1 MKMISDS
8 ELAARFERLPR
19 HQQIDQL
26 ARAIHDTV
34 KDALK
39 SRYGRG
45 LRNRLVG
52 LSDLAADAQ
61 AATQDAVSNLL
72 APLASALGPTLSKI
86 TQPAV
91 EKATASL
98 QPVLKAEL
106 EDKVPTFAIISG
118 AILGLFLLGG
128 ILISKKW
135 L

>member
-1 MKMISDS
+1 M
-8 ELAARFERLPR
+8 AARFNRLPR

-34 KDALK
+34 RETLK
-39 SRYGRG
+39 TKYGRG
-45 LRNRLVG
+45 LRHRLVG
-52 LSDLAADAQ
+52 LSDLAAEAQ
-61 AATQDAVSNLL
+61 AATNDAVTNLL
-72 APLASALGPTLSKI
+72 SPLATVLGPTLSKI

-98 QPVLKAEL
+98 QPVLKQEL

>member
-1 MKMISDS
+1 MTDA
-8 ELAARFERLPR
+8 ELAVRFNSLSRGE
-19 HQQIDQL
+19 QISQL

-34 KDALK
+34 KETLK
-39 SRYGRG
+39 TKYGRG

-52 LSDLAADAQ
+52 LSDLAAEAQ
-61 AATQDAVSNLL
+61 AATQDAVGNLL
-72 APLASALGPTLSKI
+72 APLASVLGPTLSKI

-98 QPVLKAEL
+98 QPVLRQEL

>member
-1 MKMISDS
+1 MMTDA
-8 ELAARFERLPR
+8 ELAVRFSRLSR
-19 HQQIDQL
+19 GEQIDQL

-34 KDALK
+34 KETLK
-39 SRYGRG
+39 TRYGRG
-45 LRNRLVG
+45 LRQSLMG
-52 LSDLAADAQ
+52 LADLAADAQ
-61 AATQDAVSNLL
+61 NATQDAVTNLL
-72 APLASALGPTLSKI
+72 SPLASVLGPTLSKI

-98 QPVLKAEL
+98 QPVLKQEL
-106 EDKVPTFAIISG
+106 QENVPTFAIIAG

>member
-1 MKMISDS
+1 MTDA
-8 ELAARFERLPR
+8 ELAVRFNKLSRGE
-19 HQQIDQL
+19 QISQL

-34 KDALK
+34 KETLK
-39 SRYGRG
+39 TKYGRG

-52 LSDLAADAQ
+52 LSDLAAEAQ

-72 APLASALGPTLSKI
+72 APLASVLGPTLSKI

-98 QPVLKAEL
+98 QPVLRQEL